1 MTRSHPP
8 TTTASPKHQT
18 SSSLVTRHRPGLVV
32 ADLGSGFV
40 DRTSS
45 TPVVVV
51 RDLASPVRLHLD
63 PTMSATQRLALGMG
77 SVGVAGVRGTL
88 VFLPLPADIPSE
100 LADSWCRVT
109 RRMGA
114 RPVVVQRPIAAA
126 AALGLEMPGRSHLMI
141 EAGEGTL
148 EVSVVVD
155 GVITASRLV
164 RASDGGWRTVLE
176 TVARML
182 NALDP
187 DEELDI
193 RDAGLHAYG
202 PDVHQTSFLA
212 EMSGLAI
219 AEPVGDELTVVLG
232 TRMIARETMGWLPT
246 VR

>member
-1 MTRSHPP
+1 
-8 TTTASPKHQT
+8 
-18 SSSLVTRHRPGLVV
+18 
-32 ADLGSGFV
+32 
-40 DRTSS
+40 
-45 TPVVVV
+45 
-51 RDLASPVRLHLD
+51 
-63 PTMSATQRLALGMG
+63 
-77 SVGVAGVRGTL
+77 
-88 VFLPLPADIPSE
+88 
-100 LADSWCRVT
+100 
-109 RRMGA
+109 
-114 RPVVVQRPIAAA
+114 
-126 AALGLEMPGRSHLMI
+126 MI

-155 GVITASRLV
+155 GVITASHLV

-219 AEPVGDELTVVLG
+219 AEPVGDDLTVVLG